1 MMRINRLFRFLTLLF
16 LGLFVAGCSSEVKI
30 GAIISETGAVKT
42 YGARVKRG
50 LNLALEEINA
60 AGGFKGGQIQLIYK
74 DDATNEQKGIKV
86 IKELIEIDDVDLII
100 GAVSSNVTLAIA
112 PIAIENKVVLLSPSA
127 STPKLTGIGSYFYRL
142 YPSDILEGTSMAEF
156 AKELGLER
164 VVIFALENTWSA
176 GLMEVFTNKYESK
189 YRKVVGTFLFTEEDG
204 TDFAQMVADAQALNP
219 DGIYVMSYDPQ
230 LPALFSQIAE
240 HDMDC
245 IMLGTSSITP
255 AILREIGDAANMLVY
270 PQPSFDLGS
279 TDRAVANFIQAYE
292 AKYNTKPDTYA
303 AHGYDALYLMLAAM
317 DNYQSKHPD
326 NVRKGLGGIKNFE
339 GAAGRTTFDDNGD
352 VVRYP
357 RLFIFYDGTAMP
369 YKKFIEDGRS
379 LFESRG

>member
-1 MMRINRLFRFLTLLF
+1 MRINRLFRFLTLLM
-16 LGLFVAGCSSEVKI
+16 LGLFVVGCSSEVKI
-30 GAIISETGAVKT
+30 GAIISESGAVKT

-50 LNLALEEINA
+50 LDLALEEINA

-74 DDATNEQKGIKV
+74 DDATNDQKGIKV
-86 IKELIEIDDVDLII
+86 IKELIEVEGVDLII

-112 PIAIENKVVLLSPSA
+112 PVAIENKVVLLSPSA

-189 YRKVVGTFLFTEEDG
+189 YRKVVGTFLFKEEDG
-204 TDFAQMVADAQALNP
+204 TDFSQMVADAQALNP
-219 DGIYVMSYDPQ
+219 DGIYIMSYDPQ
-230 LPALFSQIAE
+230 LPALFSQIAAN
-240 HDMDC
+240 DMEC

-255 AILREIGDAANMLVY
+255 SILREIGDAADMLVY

-279 TDRAVANFIQAYE
+279 TDRAVVDFIQAYE
-292 AKYNTKPDTYA
+292 AKYHTKPDTYA
-303 AHGYDALYLMLAAM
+303 AHGYDSLYLMLAAM

-357 RLFIFYDGTAMP
+357 RLFIFYDGTAIP

-379 LFESRG
+379 LFENRG

>member
-1 MMRINRLFRFLTLLF
+1 MRINRLFRFLTLLM
-16 LGLFVAGCSSEVKI
+16 LGLFVVGCSSEVKI
-30 GAIISETGAVKT
+30 GAIISESGAVKT

-50 LNLALEEINA
+50 LDLALEEINA

-74 DDATNEQKGIKV
+74 DDATNDQKGLKV
-86 IKELIEIDDVDLII
+86 IKELIEVEGVDLII

-112 PIAIENKVVLLSPSA
+112 PVANENKVVLLSPSA

-189 YRKVVGTFLFTEEDG
+189 YRKVVGTFLFKEEDG
-204 TDFAQMVADAQALNP
+204 TDFSQMVTDAQALNP
-219 DGIYVMSYDPQ
+219 DGIYIMSYDPQ
-230 LPALFSQIAE
+230 LPALFSQIAAN
-240 HDMDC
+240 DMEC

-255 AILREIGDAANMLVY
+255 SILREIGDAADMLVY

-279 TDRAVANFIQAYE
+279 TDRAVVDFIQAYE

-303 AHGYDALYLMLAAM
+303 AHGYDSLYLMLAAM
-317 DNYQSKHPD
+317 NNYQSKHPD

-379 LFESRG
+379 LFENRG

>member
-1 MMRINRLFRFLTLLF
+1 MRINRLFRFLTLLM
-16 LGLFVAGCSSEVKI
+16 LGLFVVGCSSEVKI
-30 GAIISETGAVKT
+30 GAIISESGAVKT

-50 LNLALEEINA
+50 LDLALEEINA

-74 DDATNEQKGIKV
+74 DDATNDQKGLKV
-86 IKELIEIDDVDLII
+86 IKELIEVEGVDLII

-112 PIAIENKVVLLSPSA
+112 PVANENKVVLLSPSA

-189 YRKVVGTFLFTEEDG
+189 YRKVVGTFLFKEEDG

-219 DGIYVMSYDPQ
+219 DGIYIMSYDPL
-230 LPALFSQIAE
+230 LPALFSQIAAN
-240 HDMDC
+240 DMEC

-255 AILREIGDAANMLVY
+255 SILREIGDAADMLVY

-279 TDRAVANFIQAYE
+279 TDRAVVDFIQAYE

-303 AHGYDALYLMLAAM
+303 AHGYDSLYLMLAAM

-369 YKKFIEDGRS
+369 YKKFIEDDHS
-379 LFESRG
+379 LFENRG